1 MSSLDLLLSSE
12 IQISGPPLAIRQ
24 SLFSPYSLSV
34 VKGVSQSTVCS
45 DLMLLLVEY
54 FYWLI
59 LVLLLIVAESK
70 RKLSVFSHRR
80 QKSFMDMLALMNW
93 LMPQNMQIFLQENSS
108 AFKTFQRL
116 TLEFSPK
123 RRIQPRINLLWWSY
137 LMHHFYKLIK
147 IVSWQ
152 SRTLFK
158 IAKVSSC
165 TFTHVIQ
172 TMFNLSDNP
181 NVI

>member
-34 VKGVSQSTVCS
+34 VKGVSQSTACS
-45 DLMLLLVEY
+45 DLLLLLVEY
-54 FYWLI
+54 CYWLI
-59 LVLLLIVAESK
+59 LLLLVIVAESN
-70 RKLSVFSHRR
+70 RKLTVFSHAR

-93 LMPQNMQIFLQENSS
+93 LMPQNMQIFLENLS

-123 RRIQPRINLLWWSY
+123 TRIKPRINLLWWSY

-147 IVSWQ
+147 VVSWQ